1 MDFEAQSRAPYFE
14 ALADY
19 VRSGVRSFHMPGH
32 QQGLGAPAELVEL
45 LGLGA
50 LQADITQVLG
60 MDDNHRADQQCGQ
73 AQRLAAQAY
82 GAEHTYF
89 LVNGSSCGNQSML
102 MTCLRE
108 DELVLIP
115 RNAHRST
122 LTGVMLSGARAAYYE
137 NPFDEEMGVYH
148 AATLEGV
155 TAVLDQHPQARAL
168 FLTTP
173 TYYGAAADVH
183 QLTALAHARGLVVL
197 VDEAWGPHLR
207 FHPNLPPSAVEA
219 GADLVVQSSHKLV
232 SGMSQASMLHL
243 RGDRVD
249 RGRLESV
256 LRMLQTTSPSCLLL
270 ASLDVARRQMALK
283 GLPLLTQALE
293 LAERARAHLTR
304 LGVRCYSHRPGV
316 FGWDATRLVFS
327 LAERGFSGYEA
338 EKFLRY
344 RHNLQMEMS
353 DRINVVALVTLG
365 HGSADIDRLIEAV
378 EDLCRQTPQQP
389 LRARQSRRQ
398 PRPES
403 RLTLKQAFNA
413 RWESVSLEQA
423 QDRICVDTICP
434 YPPGIA
440 WVVPGEVLTAG
451 LIEALRVELAAGV
464 TIQGAFDPQLETVR
478 VVKE

>member
-1 MDFEAQSRAPYFE
+1 MDVGDQSRAPYFD

-32 QQGLGAPAELVEL
+32 QQGLGAPPELVEL

-60 MDDNHRADQQCGQ
+60 MDDIHRPDQQCGE

-82 GAEHTYF
+82 GAEQTYF
-89 LVNGSSCGNQSML
+89 LVNGSSCGNQAML

-122 LTGVMLSGARAAYYE
+122 LTGVQLSGARAAYYE

-148 AATLEGV
+148 APTLEGV
-155 TAVLDQHPQARAL
+155 IGAMDRHPQARAL
-168 FLTTP
+168 FLTSP
-173 TYYGAAADVH
+173 TYYGAAADVESIARRAH
-183 QLTALAHARGLVVL
+183 QRGLMVL

-207 FHPNLPPSAVEA
+207 FHPHLPTSAVEA
-219 GADLVVQSSHKLV
+219 GADLVVHSSHKLV
-232 SGMSQASMLHL
+232 SGLSQASMLHL
-243 RGDRVD
+243 QGDRVD

-270 ASLDVARRQMALK
+270 ASLDVARRQLSLR
-283 GLPLLTQALE
+283 GRDLLDKTLR
-293 LAERARAHLTR
+293 LAERARAGLR
-304 LGVRCYSHRPGV
+304 RAGVRCYGHRPGV

-327 LAERGFSGYEA
+327 LTEQGFSGYEA

-344 RHNLQMEMS
+344 RHQLQMEMS
-353 DRINVVALVTLG
+353 DRRNVVALITLG
-365 HGSADIDRLIEAV
+365 HEEEDIDRLIEAV
-378 EDLCRQTPQQP
+378 TDLSRQVPEQPFRALGAARQP
-389 LRARQSRRQ
+389 L
-398 PRPES
+398 PES

-413 RWESVSLEQA
+413 EWESVSLEHA
-423 QDRICVDTICP
+423 SDRICVDTLCP

-451 LIEALRVELAAGV
+451 LIEALKMEIAAGV
-464 TIQGAFDPQLETVR
+464 TIQGAHDPQLQTVR
-478 VVKE
+478 VVKQ